1 MLGPLGDLLD
11 ASDLPADIRSQIA
24 VARRNALRL
33 LKLVNSL
40 LDFSRLEAGRVEA
53 QYEPV
58 DLALLTAD
66 VASTFRAA
74 IEKAGLRLIVDCPTL
89 PSPAYV
95 DRDMWEKIVL
105 NLLSNAFKF
114 TFEGEIRVSLW
125 QEYGRVQLTVSD
137 TGTGIPPDAIP
148 HIFERFRRA
157 QNARARTFEGTGI
170 GLALVHELVKLHG
183 GQVSVTSEVDRGTTF
198 EIVLPIGHEHLP
210 ADRVGPSRAG
220 VAAGLGAAPFVQ
232 EAQRWLPDGAPS
244 EDITPSG
251 ELFADVPGSLLRAAG
266 DTTRARILVAD
277 DNADMREYVRRLL
290 GSRWFIET
298 VADGRAAL
306 IQASVNPPDLVLS
319 DVMMPELDGFGL
331 LRGVRAN
338 PRTRDIPIILLSARA
353 GEEARVEGL
362 QAGADDYLVK
372 PFSAR
377 ELTARV
383 DSALQ
388 LARIRK
394 ETQVALRES
403 QQRFETLL
411 AAAPLGIYLV
421 DDEFRIR
428 EVNPTALPAFGEIP
442 NLIGRDFSEVLRIIW
457 PSTAADGIE
466 REFRRTLETGEP
478 YGDPEYVGERLDRGV
493 TEYYEWRINRIQ
505 LPNGRFGV
513 VCYFRDI
520 GAQVRAR
527 EAIAASQERLRQA
540 AKMEAIGRLAG
551 GLAHDFN
558 NQLYA
563 IRGFVGYAARDPG
576 VGAQSQQDLLEVQK
590 VVDRMALL
598 TGQLLAFSR
607 QEVLRPETLD
617 LDQAVADSQHLLRR
631 LLGSQID
638 FRIET
643 EPGTKWVR
651 VARAQLQQVLL
662 NLCINARDAM
672 PDGGRLTVQSAI
684 RTIEALKGVP
694 ENAGLIPPGHF
705 VELIISDTG
714 TGISIEH
721 LPHIFEPFFTTK
733 EVGKGTGLGLA
744 TVHGIIAQSGGYI
757 WAESTDWKGTRFT
770 VLLPFGAGSRR
781 AGISVTL
788 VGQRPSNPGA
798 SPGGRRR
805 RDRPSH
811 RGADAAR

>member
-1 MLGPLGDLLD
+1 
-11 ASDLPADIRSQIA
+11 
-24 VARRNALRL
+24 
-33 LKLVNSL
+33 
-40 LDFSRLEAGRVEA
+40 
-53 QYEPV
+53 
-58 DLALLTAD
+58 
-66 VASTFRAA
+66 
-74 IEKAGLRLIVDCPTL
+74 
-89 PSPAYV
+89 
-95 DRDMWEKIVL
+95 
-105 NLLSNAFKF
+105 
-114 TFEGEIRVSLW
+114 
-125 QEYGRVQLTVSD
+125 
-137 TGTGIPPDAIP
+137 
-148 HIFERFRRA
+148 
-157 QNARARTFEGTGI
+157 
-170 GLALVHELVKLHG
+170 
-183 GQVSVTSEVDRGTTF
+183 
-198 EIVLPIGHEHLP
+198 
-210 ADRVGPSRAG
+210 
-220 VAAGLGAAPFVQ
+220 
-232 EAQRWLPDGAPS
+232 
-244 EDITPSG
+244 
-251 ELFADVPGSLLRAAG
+251 
-266 DTTRARILVAD
+266 
-277 DNADMREYVRRLL
+277 MREYVRRLL

-331 LRGVRAN
+331 LRGLRAN

-428 EVNPTALPAFGEIP
+428 EVNPTALPAFGEIL

-576 VGAQSQQDLLEVQK
+576 VDAQSQQDLLEVQK
-590 VVDRMALL
+590 VVNRMALL

-607 QEVLRPETLD
+607 QQVLRRETLD
-617 LDQAVADSQHLLRR
+617 LDQAVADSQHLLRH

-651 VARAQLQQVLL
+651 VDRAQLQQVLL

-705 VELIISDTG
+705 VGLIISDTG

-757 WAESTDWKGTRFT
+757 WAESTDGKGTRFT
-770 VLLPFGAGSRR
+770 VLLPLAPAPDAPAFPSHSSGNDRATPARLLVVEDEEIVRRIVVRTLRDEGYEVLEAGHGVEALARLNESDH
-781 AGISVTL
+781 AIAL
-788 VGQRPSNPGA
+788 VLTDVVMPVMSGKELAEHIAREYPHLPLVWMSGYPRD
-798 SPGGRRR
+798 STTPGRRS
-805 RDRPSH
+805 DTEWPFLQKPI
-811 RGADAAR
+811 AAELLVETVRTELARSQMAKSNR